1 MLDDILK
8 YYRLLGYN
16 RQKQRLNVI
25 INEINRDGDIMKV
38 FNVNFNIETFSLKN
52 LIQFA
57 ETESVTDDI
66 FNEYLAVSLLE
77 DENVLSK
84 VCEETDV
91 IGNSLKSAAFEDLNT
106 LWDTL
111 SKNPLRNYN
120 PSLKHKIFFKEYQ
133 SSLETVVSS
142 SGPSEML
149 ENLITHYSAFGSG
162 KNAKYIAFRWQGEI
176 TGIKQPDDITLER
189 LFCLDFQKEILI
201 ENTSLFLRGLPAN
214 NALLYGTS
222 GSGKSAM
229 IKALLNKYYNQ
240 GLRLVEI
247 PKEKLEEL
255 PQLVNCIKNKRLKY
269 IIFMDDLSFETG
281 DTGYK
286 ILKVILDGRIE
297 KQPEN
302 ILFYATSNRFH
313 IINETWKDR
322 EGDEIHL
329 RDTMSEKLSLSERF
343 GIRVNFVTS
352 SISDDYFKIIEGILS
367 TENIQFTEEIR
378 KEATHWETLYNGR
391 SGRTA
396 AQFAKTIIAGLS
408 DSLCK

>member
-1 MLDDILK
+1 
-8 YYRLLGYN
+8 
-16 RQKQRLNVI
+16 
-25 INEINRDGDIMKV
+25 MKV
-38 FNVNFNIETFSLKN
+38 FNINFNIEILSPRH

-57 ETESVTDDI
+57 ETESVTEDI
-66 FNEYLAVSLLE
+66 LKEYLVVSLLE
-77 DENVLSK
+77 DDNILSK
-84 VCEETDV
+84 VCEETDN
-91 IGNSLKSAAFEDLNT
+91 IGNSLKSAALEDLNV

-111 SKNPLRNYN
+111 SKNIPGNYI
-120 PSLKHKIFFKEYQ
+120 PSLKHTLFFEEYQ
-133 SSLETVVSS
+133 DSLKKAVSS
-142 SGPSEML
+142 GSPSEML
-149 ENLITHYSAFGSG
+149 DNLIAHYSAFGSG
-162 KNAKYIAFRWQGEI
+162 KNAKYIAFRWQDEM
-176 TGIKQPDDITLER
+176 TGIRQPDDISLER
-189 LFCLDFQKEILI
+189 LFCLDSQKEILI

-269 IIFMDDLSFETG
+269 IIFMDDLSFETT

-286 ILKVILDGRIE
+286 NLKVILDGRIE
-297 KQPEN
+297 KQPQN

-343 GIRVNFVTS
+343 GIRVNFDTTRT
-352 SISDDYFKIIEGILS
+352 SDDYFKIIEGILS
-367 TENIQFTEEIR
+367 AENIQFTEKIKEEASRWEI
-378 KEATHWETLYNGR
+378 LYNGR

-396 AQFAKTIIAGLS
+396 AQFAKTIIASRGEPLPRGKS
-408 DSLCK
+408 HKF

>member
-1 MLDDILK
+1 
-8 YYRLLGYN
+8 
-16 RQKQRLNVI
+16 
-25 INEINRDGDIMKV
+25 MKV
-38 FNVNFNIETFSLKN
+38 FNINFNIETLSLRQ

-57 ETESVTDDI
+57 ETESVTEDI
-66 FNEYLAVSLLE
+66 FKEYLTVSLLE

-84 VCEETDV
+84 VCEETGN
-91 IGNSLKSAAFEDLNT
+91 IGNSLKSAALEDLNT

-111 SKNPLRNYN
+111 SKNPLGNYV
-120 PSLKHKIFFKEYQ
+120 PSLKHKIHFEEYRNSLKKAA
-133 SSLETVVSS
+133 SSNS
-142 SGPSEML
+142 PSEML
-149 ENLITHYSAFGSG
+149 ENLIAHYSVFGSG
-162 KNAKYIAFRWQGEI
+162 KNAKYIAFRWQGEM
-176 TGIKQPDDITLER
+176 TGINQPDDITLEH
-189 LFCLDFQKEILI
+189 LFCLDTQKEILI
-201 ENTSLFLRGLPAN
+201 KNTSLFLRGLPAN

-240 GLRLVEI
+240 GLRLAEI

-269 IIFMDDLSFETG
+269 IIFMDDLSFETC

-286 ILKVILDGRIE
+286 NLKVILDGRIE
-297 KQPEN
+297 RQPQN

-343 GIRVNFVTS
+343 GIRVNFETTRT
-352 SISDDYFKIIEGILS
+352 SDDYFKIIEGILS
-367 TENIQFTEEIR
+367 LENIQFTEEI
-378 KEATHWETLYNGR
+378 KQEALRWETLYNGR

-396 AQFAKTIIAGLS
+396 AQFAKTIIAANLQLYTPLS
-408 DSLCK
+408 VKNT

>member
-1 MLDDILK
+1 MNQNGCIT
-8 YYRLLGYN
+8 
-16 RQKQRLNVI
+16 
-25 INEINRDGDIMKV
+25 KV
-38 FNVNFNIETFSLKN
+38 FNINLDIETLSPKQ

-66 FNEYLAVSLLE
+66 FKEYLAVSLLE
-77 DENVLSK
+77 DENILSK
-84 VCEETDV
+84 VCEETDD
-91 IGNSLKSAAFEDLNT
+91 IGNSLKSAALEDLNA
-106 LWDTL
+106 LWNTL
-111 SKNPLRNYN
+111 SKNILGNYI
-120 PSLKHKIFFKEYQ
+120 SSMKHKIFFEEYQ
-133 SSLETVVSS
+133 SSLKTVVSS
-142 SGPSEML
+142 SSPSEML
-149 ENLITHYSAFGSG
+149 ENLIAHYSAFGSG
-162 KNAKYIAFRWQGEI
+162 RNAKYIAFRWQGEM
-176 TGIKQPDDITLER
+176 TGIKQPDDITLEH
-189 LFCLDFQKEILI
+189 LFCLDDQKEILI

-269 IIFMDDLSFETG
+269 IIFLDDLSFETD

-286 ILKVILDGRIE
+286 KLKVILDGRIE
-297 KQPEN
+297 RQPQN

-313 IINETWKDR
+313 IVNETWKDR
-322 EGDEIHL
+322 EGDEIHF

-343 GIRVNFVTS
+343 GIRVNFVTTS
-352 SISDDYFKIIEGILS
+352 TSDDYFKIIEGILS
-367 TENIQFTEEIR
+367 LENIQFTEEI
-378 KEATHWETLYNGR
+378 KQEASRWEILYNGR

-396 AQFAKTIIAGLS
+396 AQFAKTIIAARG
-408 DSLCK
+408 KK

>member
-1 MLDDILK
+1 
-8 YYRLLGYN
+8 
-16 RQKQRLNVI
+16 
-25 INEINRDGDIMKV
+25 
-38 FNVNFNIETFSLKN
+38 
-52 LIQFA
+52 
-57 ETESVTDDI
+57 
-66 FNEYLAVSLLE
+66 LAVSLLE
-77 DENVLSK
+77 DDNILAK
-84 VCEETDV
+84 VCEETDN
-91 IGNSLKSAAFEDLNT
+91 IGNSLKSVALEDLNI
-106 LWDTL
+106 LWNTL
-111 SKNPLRNYN
+111 SKNPLGNYI
-120 PSLKHKIFFKEYQ
+120 PSVKHKIFFEEYQ
-133 SSLETVVSS
+133 NSLKTVASSNSPL
-142 SGPSEML
+142 EML
-149 ENLITHYSAFGSG
+149 ENLIAHYSTFGSG
-162 KNAKYIAFRWQGEI
+162 KNAKYIAFRWQGEL
-176 TGIKQPDDITLER
+176 TGIKQPDDITLEH
-189 LFCLDFQKEILI
+189 LFCLDAQKEVLI

-247 PKEKLEEL
+247 PKEKLEEF

-286 ILKVILDGRIE
+286 NLKVILDGRIE
-297 KQPEN
+297 RQPQN

-352 SISDDYFKIIEGILS
+352 TTGDDYFKIIEGILS
-367 TENIQFTEEIR
+367 LENIQFTEEI
-378 KEATHWETLYNGR
+378 KQEASRWEILYNGR

-396 AQFAKTIIAGLS
+396 AQFAKTVIAAKNKHFL
-408 DSLCK
+408 